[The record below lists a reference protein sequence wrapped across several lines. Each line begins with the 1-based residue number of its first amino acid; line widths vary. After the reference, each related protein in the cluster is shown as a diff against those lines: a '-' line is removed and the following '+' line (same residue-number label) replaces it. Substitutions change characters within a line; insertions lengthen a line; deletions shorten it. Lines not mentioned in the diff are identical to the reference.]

1 MRSTNYSAAYSYTA
15 RRGGWPSCALAALVS
30 IAGCFGVACGDPS
43 SSAQGPSSTS
53 RFGSLKL
60 FAPEVELDLGPY
72 LVQLSTPPLGLA
84 DRSNGSLAGDVRTF
98 YQRRQNQ
105 PAWFV
110 DGRARAEAGQLIDF
124 VAGLDAEA
132 LRPADYRPQELRG
145 ALDAVSSGQAGVRP
159 EDVEVGLT
167 WAALLAAADLRFGR
181 VPPQLVEERW
191 HVEREPVDLPAA
203 LERGLAEGKLV
214 ETLKSLD
221 PQHPQFAGLLQAL
234 TRYRQIAQDGG
245 WPRVPLGP
253 VLRVGQKGDSVRLQ
267 ALAERLRAEGFLD
280 AVPPEL
286 AAASAGSKSPYTPE
300 LADAV
305 RRFQATR
312 TLDGDGSLGPE
323 TQAELD
329 APVARRLRQIELNLE
344 RWRWVPDNFGERAVM
359 VNLPGYRLDVVEGG
373 RSVMAM
379 RVVVGEEGWE
389 TPVFHDR
396 IRYLVINPYWNVPD
410 NLFQK
415 DVMPAIQRDPSYLA
429 EHGLEIVDGERDD
442 SPVVSPSR
450 VWEIGTNGLRLRAR
464 PGEENPL
471 GRVKFMFPNKYDIYL
486 HDTPSTALFD
496 DADRSASHGCIRLER
511 PLDLADYLVRDD
523 PKWNAGK
530 IRAAIA
536 SGETQEVPLAK
547 PVPVYLLYFTAAY
560 QDDGHVA
567 FFEDIYDIDRAHS
580 QAWTSVAS
588 RRPGG
593 ATPAAEEEAVEQQAS
608 AEAAYMG
615 PPSHAH
621 GAAAWARR
629 HRSGALEKLQGK
641 PGQQP

>member
-1 MRSTNYSAAYSYTA
+1 VA
-15 RRGGWPSCALAALVS
+15 GALAALVS
-30 IAGCFGVACGDPS
+30 IAGCLAVSCGDPS
-43 SSAQGPSSTS
+43 SSAQGPSTA
-53 RFGSLKL
+53 GLPALNL
-60 FAPEVELDLGPY
+60 FARGVELDLAPY
-72 LVQLSTPPLGLA
+72 LAQLSAPPLGLG
-84 DRSNGSLAGDVRTF
+84 DRPNGGLARDVRTF

-105 PAWFV
+105 PAWFAN
-110 DGRARAEAGQLIDF
+110 GRPRAEAGQLIDF

-132 LRPADYRPQELRG
+132 LDSADYRPHELRR
-145 ALDAVSSGQAGVRP
+145 ALDAASSGEPGARP
-159 EDVEVGLT
+159 EEVEVGLT
-167 WAALLAAADLRFGR
+167 WAALLAAADLRYGR

-191 HVEREPVDLPAA
+191 HVEREPIDLPAV
-203 LERGLAEGKLV
+203 LERALADDKLV
-214 ETLKSLD
+214 ETMGSLD

-234 TRYRQIAQDGG
+234 ARYRQIAHDGG
-245 WPRVPLGP
+245 WPRVPMGP
-253 VLRVGQKGDSVRLQ
+253 VLRVGQKGDSGRLL

-286 AAASAGSKSPYTPE
+286 ASAPAGSKVPYTVE
-300 LADAV
+300 LAEGV

-312 TLDGDGSLGPE
+312 TLDADGSLGPD

-329 APVARRLRQIELNLE
+329 APLARRLRQIELNLE
-344 RWRWVPDNFGERAVM
+344 RWRWVPDDFGERAVM

-396 IRYLVINPYWNVPD
+396 IRYLVINPYWNVPK
-410 NLFQK
+410 NLFQQ
-415 DVMPAIQRDPSYLA
+415 DVMPAIERDPNYLA
-429 EHGLEIVDGERDD
+429 EHGLEVVDGERDN

-450 VWEIGTNGLRLRAR
+450 VWEVGTNGLRLRAR

-486 HDTPSTALFD
+486 HDTPAAALFE

-567 FFEDIYDIDRAHS
+567 FFEDIYDIDRAHN
-580 QAWTSVAS
+580 QAWTAVAS

-593 ATPAAEEEAVEQQAS
+593 ATPAGEEEAVQQEAR
-608 AEAAYMG
+608 AEAAYVG

-641 PGQQP
+641 PRQQP